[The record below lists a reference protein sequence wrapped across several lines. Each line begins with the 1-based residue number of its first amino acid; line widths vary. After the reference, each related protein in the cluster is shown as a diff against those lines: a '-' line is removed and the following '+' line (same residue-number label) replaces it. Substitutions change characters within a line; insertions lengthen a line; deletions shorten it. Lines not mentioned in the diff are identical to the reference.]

1 MSSNTSQLTNP
12 EMSEELSNIKKEI
25 LQQYSKME
33 IKKGLISHDRINQT
47 LQEIENKLEKMAKIS
62 AID

>member
-1 MSSNTSQLTNP
+1 
-12 EMSEELSNIKKEI
+12 
-25 LQQYSKME
+25 ME
-33 IKKGLISHDRINQT
+33 IKKGLVSHDRINQT